1 MFKLDLSKTFKWPV
15 KFTVVDNNGRQQA
28 HEIKLEFKRVSAEE
42 SKRLLADIQA
52 AEKDRKANEDEGIV
66 LSPREQVE
74 SEADFLLQ
82 VVTGWEGVADE
93 NNNALPFNKENLIA
107 LINAIPNLIGEIWS
121 AFFLATSGGQKRKN

>member
-15 KFTVVDNNGRQQA
+15 KFAVVDGNGRQQS
-28 HEIKLEFKRVSAEE
+28 HEIKLDFKRVTAEE
-42 SKRLLADIQA
+42 SKRILADIQQ
-52 AEKDRKANEDEGIV
+52 AEIDRKANEEEGIV
-66 LSPREQVE
+66 KSPREQVE

-93 NNNALPFNKENLIA
+93 NGQALDFNRDNLIA
-107 LINAIPNLIGEIWS
+107 LINAVPNLIGEIWA

>member
-15 KFTVVDNNGRQQA
+15 KFAVIDGNGRQQS
-28 HEIKLEFKRVSAEE
+28 HEIKLDFKRVSAEE

-52 AEKDRKANEDEGIV
+52 AEKDRKANEEEGIV
-66 LSPREQVE
+66 SSPREQVE
-74 SEADFLLQ
+74 SEADFLMQ

-93 NNNALPFNKENLIA
+93 NGQALFFNRDHLID
-107 LINAIPNLIGEIWS
+107 LINAVPNLIGEIWA